1 MTCKVTL
8 KRDDD
13 YYNNTVEI
21 SFNGDDTATEWL
33 KYFRRFMLACSFTQK
48 TVDGYI
54 PEDIEN
60 E

>member
-8 KRDDD
+8 KREDS

-21 SFNGDDTATEWL
+21 TFNADDTAGEWM
-33 KYFRRFMLACSFTQK
+33 KNFRRFMLACSFTQK
-48 TVDGYI
+48 TVESYI

>member
-21 SFNGDDTATEWL
+21 TFDADDTAVDWV
-33 KYFRRFMLACSFTQK
+33 KYFRRFMLACSFTQQ
-48 TVDGYI
+48 TVESYI